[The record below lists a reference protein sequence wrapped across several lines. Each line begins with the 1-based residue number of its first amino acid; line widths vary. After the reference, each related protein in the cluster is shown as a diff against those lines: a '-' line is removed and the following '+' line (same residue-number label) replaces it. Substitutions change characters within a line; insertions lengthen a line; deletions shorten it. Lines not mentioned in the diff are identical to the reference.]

1 MNSDAN
7 ISVTTIQENSQSQQ
21 QKKITPSMTAQTY
34 SSLNWSAGVRPS
46 GVVVSKLDLH
56 STAHGFEPQ
65 SPHYWV
71 QPWASCSHICLCH
84 QAVQLVLANR
94 R

>member
-1 MNSDAN
+1 
-7 ISVTTIQENSQSQQ
+7 
-21 QKKITPSMTAQTY
+21 
-34 SSLNWSAGVRPS
+34 
-46 GVVVSKLDLH
+46 
-56 STAHGFEPQ
+56 
-65 SPHYWV
+65 V